1 MNQEVNNKDI
11 IWRPEKLT
19 LQVVMLPLWEMF
31 LYLLLS
37 LGFHFYSFCEVYKV
51 SREYE
56 EELER
61 EFELEKDALF
71 WGLKK
76 DPTDFEW
83 SFWMEWG
90 KERIIWLLLGHL
102 MVSQMSR
109 LFMEKYKPWC
119 LMTYGMVA
127 CWFLLGINGLAV
139 ILLHTAISF
148 SVAQFQ
154 TAVLTW
160 LCSLLLL
167 STLRVPAVEEAKR
180 GWYDTE
186 NEYYLLLFTLTVH
199 CLYYT
204 SFSLEYCWHG
214 STQKRYYSFFWM
226 LAYMFYYPVFHNGPI
241 MTFNE
246 FTKQMKRPEACSL
259 KSNLCILLLGII
271 RIFFWWWLAEL
282 MIHLMYIHAIY
293 SSSSHLEAVSY
304 WTLAGTLQAR
314 ISPPVQCFFRC
325 CCCQHKGGL
334 ALAQVLFF
342 YVKYLVLFGIP
353 ALIIRMDGL
362 KPPALPCCVSTM
374 HSFTGMWR
382 SFDVG
387 LHHFLIRYIYIPMGG
402 SHGSV
407 FGMLFSTAITFSFV
421 SYWHGGHNYLWFW
434 AALNWLGIIAEN
446 GVKRL
451 LSVSFVRD
459 LIDRFFSPRI
469 CRRLHAALAAVS
481 TSMLILSNLVF
492 LGGNQVGKIYWNRI
506 FVEGWP
512 WATLSVLGFLYCYSH
527 VGIEWDRTHHVD

>member
-1 MNQEVNNKDI
+1 
-11 IWRPEKLT
+11 
-19 LQVVMLPLWEMF
+19 MLPLWEMF

-37 LGFHFYSFCEVYKV
+37 FGFHFYSFYEVYKV

-61 EFELEKDALF
+61 EFELEKDTLF

-109 LFMEKYKPWC
+109 LFMEK
-119 LMTYGMVA
+119 
-127 CWFLLGINGLAV
+127 
-139 ILLHTAISF
+139 
-148 SVAQFQ
+148 
-154 TAVLTW
+154 
-160 LCSLLLL
+160 
-167 STLRVPAVEEAKR
+167 R

-186 NEYYLLLFTLTVH
+186 NEYYLLLFTLTVR

-214 STQKRYYSFFWM
+214 STQKRYHSFFWM

-246 FTKQMKRPEACSL
+246 FTKQMKRQEACSL
-259 KSNLCILLLGII
+259 KINLCILLLGMV

-304 WTLAGTLQAR
+304 WTL
-314 ISPPVQCFFRC
+314 
-325 CCCQHKGGL
+325 GGL

-362 KPPALPCCVSTM
+362 KPPALPRCVSTM

-402 SHGSV
+402 SRGSM

-434 AALNWLGIIAEN
+434 AALNWLGVIAEN

-451 LSVSFVRD
+451 LSVSLVRD
-459 LIDRFFSPRI
+459 LIDRFFSPKI

-527 VGIEWDRTHHVD
+527 VGIEWDRTHRVD

>member
-1 MNQEVNNKDI
+1 M
-11 IWRPEKLT
+11 

-37 LGFHFYSFCEVYKV
+37 LGFHFYSFYEVYKV

-61 EFELEKDALF
+61 EFELEKDTLF

-76 DPTDFEW
+76 RE
-83 SFWMEWG
+83 
-90 KERIIWLLLGHL
+90 
-102 MVSQMSR
+102 
-109 LFMEKYKPWC
+109 
-119 LMTYGMVA
+119 
-127 CWFLLGINGLAV
+127 
-139 ILLHTAISF
+139 
-148 SVAQFQ
+148 
-154 TAVLTW
+154 
-160 LCSLLLL
+160 
-167 STLRVPAVEEAKR
+167 
-180 GWYDTE
+180 WYDTE
-186 NEYYLLLFTLTVH
+186 NEYYLLLFTLTVR

-214 STQKRYYSFFWM
+214 STQKRYHSFFWM

-241 MTFNE
+241 ITFSE
-246 FTKQMKRPEACSL
+246 FTKQMKRQEACSL
-259 KSNLCILLLGII
+259 KIKLCILLLDIV
-271 RIFFWWWLAEL
+271 RIFLWWWLAEL

-304 WTLAGTLQAR
+304 WTL
-314 ISPPVQCFFRC
+314 
-325 CCCQHKGGL
+325 GGL

-362 KPPALPCCVSTM
+362 KPPTLPRCVSTM

-387 LHHFLIRYIYIPMGG
+387 LHHFLIRYIYIPVGG

-407 FGMLFSTAITFSFV
+407 FGILFSTAITFSFV

-434 AALNWLGIIAEN
+434 AALNWLGVIAEN

-451 LSVSFVRD
+451 LSVSLVQD

-492 LGGNQVGKIYWNRI
+492 LGGNEVGKIYWNRI

-527 VGIEWDRTHHVD
+527 VGIEWDRAHTV

>member
-1 MNQEVNNKDI
+1 
-11 IWRPEKLT
+11 
-19 LQVVMLPLWEMF
+19 MLPLWEMF

-37 LGFHFYSFCEVYKV
+37 LGFHFYSFYEVYKV

-61 EFELEKDALF
+61 EFELEKDTLF
-71 WGLKK
+71 WGLK
-76 DPTDFEW
+76 
-83 SFWMEWG
+83 
-90 KERIIWLLLGHL
+90 
-102 MVSQMSR
+102 
-109 LFMEKYKPWC
+109 
-119 LMTYGMVA
+119 
-127 CWFLLGINGLAV
+127 
-139 ILLHTAISF
+139 
-148 SVAQFQ
+148 
-154 TAVLTW
+154 
-160 LCSLLLL
+160 
-167 STLRVPAVEEAKR
+167 KR

-186 NEYYLLLFTLTVH
+186 NEYYLLLFTLTVR

-214 STQKRYYSFFWM
+214 SIQKRYHSFFWM

-246 FTKQMKRPEACSL
+246 FTKQMKRQEACSL
-259 KSNLCILLLGII
+259 KINLCILLMGIV

-282 MIHLMYIHAIY
+282 MIHLMYTHAIY

-304 WTLAGTLQAR
+304 WTL
-314 ISPPVQCFFRC
+314 
-325 CCCQHKGGL
+325 GGL

-353 ALIIRMDGL
+353 TLIIRMDGL
-362 KPPALPCCVSTM
+362 KPPALPRCVSTM

-407 FGMLFSTAITFSFV
+407 FGILFSTAITFSFV

-434 AALNWLGIIAEN
+434 AALNWLGVIAEN

-451 LSVSFVRD
+451 LSFSLVRD
-459 LIDRFFSPRI
+459 LIGRFFSPRI

-527 VGIEWDRTHHVD
+527 VGIEWDRTHRVD

>member
-1 MNQEVNNKDI
+1 
-11 IWRPEKLT
+11 
-19 LQVVMLPLWEMF
+19 MLPRWEMF

-37 LGFHFYSFCEVYKV
+37 FGFHFYSFYEVYKV
-51 SREYE
+51 SREFE
-56 EELER
+56 EELDR
-61 EFELEKDALF
+61 EFELEKDTLF

-76 DPTDFEW
+76 DPSDFEW
-83 SFWMEWG
+83 SFWMDWG
-90 KERIIWLLLGHL
+90 KKRIIWLLLGHI

-109 LFMEKYKPWC
+109 LFMVKYKPWC
-119 LMTYGMVA
+119 LMAYGMVA
-127 CWFLLGINGLAV
+127 CWFLLGFNGLAV
-139 ILLHTAISF
+139 ILLHIAISF

-154 TAVLTW
+154 TSVLTW

-167 STLRVPAVEEAKR
+167 STLRVPAVEETKR
-180 GWYDTE
+180 GWYGTE
-186 NEYYLLLFTLTVH
+186 NEYYLLVFTLTVR
-199 CLYYT
+199 CLCYT
-204 SFSLEYCWHG
+204 SFSLEYCWHR
-214 STQKRYYSFFWM
+214 STQKRYHSFFWM

-246 FTKQMKRPEACSL
+246 FTKQMRRQEACSL
-259 KSNLCILLLGII
+259 KSNLCILLLGIV
-271 RIFFWWWLAEL
+271 RIFCWWCLAEL

-293 SSSSHLEAVSY
+293 SSSSHLEVVSY
-304 WTLAGTLQAR
+304 WTL
-314 ISPPVQCFFRC
+314 
-325 CCCQHKGGL
+325 GGL

-342 YVKYLVLFGIP
+342 YVKYLVLFGVP
-353 ALIIRMDGL
+353 SIIIQMDGL
-362 KPPALPCCVSTM
+362 KPPALPRCVSTM

-402 SHGSV
+402 SRCSM
-407 FGMLFSTAITFSFV
+407 FGMLSSTAITFAFV

-434 AALNWLGIIAEN
+434 AALNWLGVIAEN

-451 LSVSFVRD
+451 LSVS
-459 LIDRFFSPRI
+459 LDRFFSPRI

-506 FVEGWP
+506 FCILPVKGTP
-512 WATLSVLGFLYCYSH
+512 
-527 VGIEWDRTHHVD
+527 

>member
-1 MNQEVNNKDI
+1 
-11 IWRPEKLT
+11 
-19 LQVVMLPLWEMF
+19 MLPLWEMF

-37 LGFHFYSFCEVYKV
+37 FGFHFYSFYEVYKV

-61 EFELEKDALF
+61 EFELEKDTLF

-109 LFMEKYKPWC
+109 LFMEK
-119 LMTYGMVA
+119 
-127 CWFLLGINGLAV
+127 
-139 ILLHTAISF
+139 
-148 SVAQFQ
+148 
-154 TAVLTW
+154 
-160 LCSLLLL
+160 
-167 STLRVPAVEEAKR
+167 
-180 GWYDTE
+180 
-186 NEYYLLLFTLTVH
+186 
-199 CLYYT
+199 
-204 SFSLEYCWHG
+204 
-214 STQKRYYSFFWM
+214 
-226 LAYMFYYPVFHNGPI
+226 
-241 MTFNE
+241 
-246 FTKQMKRPEACSL
+246 MKRQEACSL
-259 KSNLCILLLGII
+259 KINLCILLLGMV

-304 WTLAGTLQAR
+304 WTL
-314 ISPPVQCFFRC
+314 
-325 CCCQHKGGL
+325 GGL

-362 KPPALPCCVSTM
+362 KPPALPRCVSTM

-402 SHGSV
+402 SRGSM

-434 AALNWLGIIAEN
+434 AALNWLGVIAEN

-451 LSVSFVRD
+451 LSVSLVRD
-459 LIDRFFSPRI
+459 LIDRFFSPKI

-527 VGIEWDRTHHVD
+527 VGIEWDRTHRVD

>member
-1 MNQEVNNKDI
+1 
-11 IWRPEKLT
+11 
-19 LQVVMLPLWEMF
+19 MLPLWEMF

-37 LGFHFYSFCEVYKV
+37 LGFHFYSFYEVYKV
-51 SREYE
+51 SRGSC
-56 EELER
+56 
-61 EFELEKDALF
+61 KSII
-71 WGLKK
+71 
-76 DPTDFEW
+76 DFEW

-119 LMTYGMVA
+119 LMAYGMVA

-139 ILLHTAISF
+139 ILLHIAISF
-148 SVAQFQ
+148 FVAQFQ

-180 GWYDTE
+180 EWYDTE
-186 NEYYLLLFTLTVH
+186 NEYYLLLFTLTVR

-214 STQKRYYSFFWM
+214 STQKRYHSFFWM

-241 MTFNE
+241 ITFSE
-246 FTKQMKRPEACSL
+246 FTKQMKRQEACSL
-259 KSNLCILLLGII
+259 KINLCILLLGIV

-304 WTLAGTLQAR
+304 WTL
-314 ISPPVQCFFRC
+314 
-325 CCCQHKGGL
+325 GGL

-362 KPPALPCCVSTM
+362 KPPTLPRCVSTM

-382 SFDVG
+382 G
-387 LHHFLIRYIYIPMGG
+387 RPAFLKLGVLTEKGVAGG
-402 SHGSV
+402 GQHVILGGV
-407 FGMLFSTAITFSFV
+407 AVLPPLFLCCLQS
-421 SYWHGGHNYLWFW
+421 W
-434 AALNWLGIIAEN
+434 AAGE
-446 GVKRL
+446 RQL
-451 LSVSFVRD
+451 LAGHPA
-459 LIDRFFSPRI
+459 LK
-469 CRRLHAALAAVS
+469 AAAHQRQHRSKHGNTVPCHPYFCTAA
-481 TSMLILSNLVF
+481 F
-492 LGGNQVGKIYWNRI
+492 RA
-506 FVEGWP
+506 GWP
-512 WATLSVLGFLYCYSH
+512 ESGGC
-527 VGIEWDRTHHVD
+527 

>member
-1 MNQEVNNKDI
+1 
-11 IWRPEKLT
+11 
-19 LQVVMLPLWEMF
+19 MLPLWEMF
-31 LYLLLS
+31 LYLFLS

-61 EFELEKDALF
+61 EFELEKDPLF
-71 WGLKK
+71 WGLK
-76 DPTDFEW
+76 
-83 SFWMEWG
+83 
-90 KERIIWLLLGHL
+90 
-102 MVSQMSR
+102 
-109 LFMEKYKPWC
+109 
-119 LMTYGMVA
+119 
-127 CWFLLGINGLAV
+127 
-139 ILLHTAISF
+139 
-148 SVAQFQ
+148 
-154 TAVLTW
+154 
-160 LCSLLLL
+160 
-167 STLRVPAVEEAKR
+167 KR

-259 KSNLCILLLGII
+259 KSNLCILLLGIV

-304 WTLAGTLQAR
+304 WTL
-314 ISPPVQCFFRC
+314 
-325 CCCQHKGGL
+325 GGL

-362 KPPALPCCVSTM
+362 KPPALPRCVSTM

-434 AALNWLGIIAEN
+434 AALNWLGIIAEI